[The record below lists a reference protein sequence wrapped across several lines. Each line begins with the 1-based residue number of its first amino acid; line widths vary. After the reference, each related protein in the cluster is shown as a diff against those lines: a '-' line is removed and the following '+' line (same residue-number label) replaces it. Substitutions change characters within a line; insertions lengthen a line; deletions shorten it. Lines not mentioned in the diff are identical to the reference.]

1 MRAVPTATVLLERS
15 LHITTVAAITK
26 NMSILDIKGMGE
38 HLPRSGE
45 RVCCFSK
52 ESHYGDIVPGVKT
65 WILAEFGIRREQTE
79 KLKKSLGYFDS
90 SRQAVS

>member
-1 MRAVPTATVLLERS
+1 
-15 LHITTVAAITK
+15 
-26 NMSILDIKGMGE
+26 MSILDIKGMGE

-65 WILAEFGIRREQTE
+65 RILAEFGIR
-79 KLKKSLGYFDS
+79 
-90 SRQAVS
+90 QAQD